1 MKNRLLK
8 IFLICIVSE
17 LAHAQLIVPDVE
29 PVRPVLNTAMVIQV
43 GGQKLEV
50 LPNSRAVQIGS
61 AMYSITNSDSSE
73 NITKDR
79 LGVAYS
85 YAINSNILLNGEIT
99 IKLKNGNTASSLAGL
114 GTGLKLLVS
123 PNVFVMTVNTPSD
136 LVRWVNL
143 LQAHPAVEWV
153 EPFSVKARIN

>member
-1 MKNRLLK
+1 MKNKLLK
-8 IFLICIVSE
+8 IVLVCFISE
-17 LAHAQLIVPDVE
+17 LAHAQLNVPDVKSF
-29 PVRPVLNTAMVIQV
+29 RPVLNAAMVIQV

-99 IKLKNGNTASSLAGL
+99 IKLKNGNTVSSLGSL
-114 GTGLKLLVS
+114 GTGLKSLVPPS
-123 PNVFVMTVNTPSD
+123 VFVMNANTPSD

-153 EPFSVKARIN
+153 EPFTVKARVN